1 MGGKVSLPLTIEIAF
16 SAGALDTGT
25 LTWTDVSTYVRKESI
40 SFNRGWDAE
49 SQEPIAGRA
58 SLSFNNESG
67 NFTPGKTGAFGLI
80 RNRLP
85 IRIKQGSTVL
95 WTGLVES
102 WRIGWTNGMRS
113 KVDVTCVDR
122 WAALRRLKIPAD
134 RIAGAARITK
144 ADVFFPFTDTGA
156 PFREVSDAYP
166 ALGPQDLFGGLMPTF
181 RGEAHPTDATQ
192 SSAVW
197 RSPNQTVI
205 WVSPY
210 QSAPDTWSL
219 DVGVS
224 MVLVAKSVAHYS
236 SDEDIQFRLTTDA
249 GASTATI
256 EFNWNAGVLGIQ
268 GTAVR
273 GSGAQ
278 SVIGT
283 AVPSSPA
290 LDGGWHVAV
299 MTLKRTGT
307 TLSMNLTV
315 DGQTGS
321 ASGTFASDWSAAA
334 TSRVS
339 IQMNTVAGAAG
350 RGTYGAGGAMLYRR
364 ALSAAEAAFV
374 SRQVTLWTGDT
385 ADARAASLSR
395 YGSLSSALS
404 TSGTFTI
411 PMSKQ
416 DLADKPLADALLE
429 CAQAEDGALFID
441 TSGWPK
447 ITSRSWRTQATV
459 AFTIP
464 AKALASDIG
473 WTLDDQ
479 QLTNS
484 AAVDRM
490 VGDATAGTATGRNDA
505 SVALYGEQK
514 VSRQLWLYNTADAV
528 ERANAEAN
536 MWANPLPRSSELT
549 VDLMTKGATIS
560 AATLLAADVG
570 QRIAISG
577 MPAEAP
583 TQTNFYI
590 EAISDAVTETS
601 WLRTFTV
608 SPRLDFLTLD
618 DASSG
623 AIDSTFVL
631 AP

>member
-1 MGGKVSLPLTIEIAF
+1 
-16 SAGALDTGT
+16 
-25 LTWTDVSTYVRKESI
+25 
-40 SFNRGWDAE
+40 
-49 SQEPIAGRA
+49 
-58 SLSFNNESG
+58 
-67 NFTPGKTGAFGLI
+67 
-80 RNRLP
+80 
-85 IRIKQGSTVL
+85 
-95 WTGLVES
+95 
-102 WRIGWTNGMRS
+102 
-113 KVDVTCVDR
+113 
-122 WAALRRLKIPAD
+122 
-134 RIAGAARITK
+134 
-144 ADVFFPFTDTGA
+144 
-156 PFREVSDAYP
+156 
-166 ALGPQDLFGGLMPTF
+166 
-181 RGEAHPTDATQ
+181 
-192 SSAVW
+192 
-197 RSPNQTVI
+197 
-205 WVSPY
+205 
-210 QSAPDTWSL
+210 
-219 DVGVS
+219 
-224 MVLVAKSVAHYS
+224 
-236 SDEDIQFRLTTDA
+236 
-249 GASTATI
+249 
-256 EFNWNAGVLGIQ
+256 
-268 GTAVR
+268 
-273 GSGAQ
+273 
-278 SVIGT
+278 
-283 AVPSSPA
+283 
-290 LDGGWHVAV
+290 
-299 MTLKRTGT
+299 
-307 TLSMNLTV
+307 
-315 DGQTGS
+315 
-321 ASGTFASDWSAAA
+321 
-334 TSRVS
+334 
-339 IQMNTVAGAAG
+339 
-350 RGTYGAGGAMLYRR
+350 MLYRR

-385 ADARAASLSR
+385 ADTRAASLSR

-429 CAQAEDGALFID
+429 CAQAEDGALFVD

-484 AAVDRM
+484 SAVDRM

-505 SVALYGEQK
+505 SVTLYGEQK

-570 QRIAISG
+570 QRIAVSG

>member
-16 SAGALDTGT
+16 TAGALDTGT
-25 LTWTDVSTYVRKESI
+25 LTWTDVSSYVRKESI
-40 SFNRGWDAE
+40 SFNRGWDTE

-58 SLSFNNESG
+58 ALSFNNESG

-113 KVDVTCVDR
+113 KVDVTAVDR
-122 WAALRRLKIPAD
+122 WAALRRLKITPDRFLLTAD
-134 RIAGAARITK
+134 LTS
-144 ADVFFPFTDTGA
+144 ADVAFRLGDTAA
-156 PFREVSDAYP
+156 PFRP
-166 ALGPQDLFGGLMPTF
+166 W
-181 RGEAHPTDATQ
+181 RGEALWGNGLAEQ
-192 SSAVW
+192 SSA
-197 RSPNQTVI
+197 TLK
-205 WVSPY
+205 
-210 QSAPDTWSL
+210 APTFVAEADPFDPAILHPRIEPVLGTGVLIAGGTNANEHWSL
-219 DVGVS
+219 DTGVTLTALMRARSAAAGDWLEVGIYNGISGVAVGVYGTGDIKGS
-224 MVLVAKSVAHYS
+224 VRAFVGTLVNAVGAASSLVTGNTWFVVSV
-236 SDEDIQFRLTTDA
+236 
-249 GASTATI
+249 TA
-256 EFNWNAGVLGIQ
+256 
-268 GTAVR
+268 
-273 GSGAQ
+273 
-278 SVIGT
+278 
-283 AVPSSPA
+283 
-290 LDGGWHVAV
+290 
-299 MTLKRTGT
+299 KRTAGT
-307 TLSMNLTV
+307 ITMRTYLNGVQVGT
-315 DGQTGS
+315 TGS
-321 ASGTFASDWSAAA
+321 AAGSDLPSGTLASLTIGGNS
-334 TSRVS
+334 
-339 IQMNTVAGAAG
+339 G
-350 RGTYGAGGAMLYRR
+350 GAGQLPVYSIGGVFAHKRE
-364 ALSAAEAAFV
+364 LSVDEVKFV
-374 SRQVTLWTGDT
+374 SRQAASWAGDA
-385 ADARAASLSR
+385 ADVRAATLKQF
-395 YGSLSSALS
+395 GPITLS
-404 TSGTFTI
+404 TTGTFTAT
-411 PMSKQ
+411 MSMQ

-484 AAVDRM
+484 SAVDRM

-505 SVALYGEQK
+505 SVTLYGEQK

-560 AATLLAADVG
+560 AATLLAADIG

-590 EAISDAVTETS
+590 EAISDTVTETS

>member
-1 MGGKVSLPLTIEIAF
+1 MGGSVSLPLTVEIAF

-25 LTWTDVSTYVRKESI
+25 LTWTDVTTYVRKDSI
-40 SFNRGWDAE
+40 SFNRGWDTE

-85 IRIKQGSTVL
+85 IRIKQGSTVM

-134 RIAGAARITK
+134 RIAAVARLTGATA
-144 ADVFFPFTDTGA
+144 FYPFTDATGTTL
-156 PFREVSDAYP
+156 REAANAYP
-166 ALGPQDLFGGLMPTF
+166 PMSILRGLTPAF
-181 RGEAHPTDATQ
+181 QGDPHPTDPAQRVTAWAIADQATEWF
-192 SSAVW
+192 SAA
-197 RSPNQTVI
+197 QT
-205 WVSPY
+205 
-210 QSAPDTWSL
+210 DTWSL
-219 DVGVS
+219 DTGVS
-224 MVLVAKSVAHYS
+224 ITLVARSSGYSS
-236 SDEDIQFRLTTDA
+236 SDEEVSFHLVGGDNAADGVIFAGLTWNSGQL
-249 GASTATI
+249 GAYGQATR
-256 EFNWNAGVLGIQ
+256 A
-268 GTAVR
+268 
-273 GSGAQ
+273 SGAQ
-278 SVIGT
+278 SVSAG
-283 AVPSSPA
+283 VYYPSPA
-290 LDGGWHVAV
+290 LDSGYHVVTFTA
-299 MTLKRTGT
+299 KRTGT
-307 TLSMNLTV
+307 TLTVNIYV
-315 DGQTGS
+315 DGQTAS
-321 ASGTFASDWSAAA
+321 ASGTFSADWPASIQYR
-334 TSRVS
+334 TRVS
-339 IQMNTVAGAAG
+339 MNVLAGPSG
-350 RGTYGAGGAMLYRR
+350 RATYGIAGGMAHKRQLT
-364 ALSAAEAAFV
+364 ASESAFLT
-374 SRQVTLWTGDT
+374 RQVALWSGDT
-385 ADARAASLSR
+385 AATRSAALAT
-395 YGSLSSALS
+395 YGPATLS
-404 TSGTFTI
+404 TTGTFTI
-411 PMSKQ
+411 QMSRQ

-590 EAISDAVTETS
+590 EAISDTVTETQ

>member
-25 LTWTDVSTYVRKESI
+25 LTWTDVSSYVRKGSI
-40 SFNRGWDAE
+40 SFNRGWDTE

-58 SLSFNNESG
+58 ALSFNNESG

-122 WAALRRLKIPAD
+122 WAALRRVKLDGRFIERTVAAQSPAYFWPC
-134 RIAGAARITK
+134 T
-144 ADVFFPFTDTGA
+144 DV
-156 PFREVSDAYP
+156 
-166 ALGPQDLFGGLMPTF
+166 
-181 RGEAHPTDATQ
+181 
-192 SSAVW
+192 
-197 RSPNQTVI
+197 
-205 WVSPY
+205 
-210 QSAPDTWSL
+210 
-219 DVGVS
+219 
-224 MVLVAKSVAHYS
+224 
-236 SDEDIQFRLTTDA
+236 A
-249 GASTATI
+249 GASRLAASAGGVDFVPSGPYEVVLCAKTANPQRWMTSTPVAVSQRSLVSAVPGALMVAPGSGSWAPSGATSVAFTVAAWMMPSVDVDHCIVVGDNLLNFVKLARTNKFGTSIYVSSRGGYLVGYNDATI
-256 EFNWNAGVLGIQ
+256 PSGWAHL
-268 GTAVR
+268 AVTVAVN
-273 GSGAQ
+273 GSGALTMNGYVNGVLVWTD
-278 SVIGT
+278 ST
-283 AVPSSPA
+283 TWTS
-290 LDGGWHVAV
+290 GGW
-299 MTLKRTGT
+299 
-307 TLSMNLTV
+307 
-315 DGQTGS
+315 
-321 ASGTFASDWSAAA
+321 
-334 TSRVS
+334 TSPLP
-339 IQMNTVAGAAG
+339 QLWLGGEAGFS
-350 RGTYGAGGAMLYRR
+350 YVCIWNR
-364 ALSAAEAAFV
+364 ALSGAEILAQYQAGTMSGWAGETAPVRAARLQAVAPTP
-374 SRQVTLWTGDT
+374 VTL
-385 ADARAASLSR
+385 
-395 YGSLSSALS
+395 S
-404 TSGTFTI
+404 TTGTFTI

-429 CAQAEDGALFID
+429 CAQAEDGALHIGTD
-441 TSGWPK
+441 GWPK
-447 ITSRSWRTQATV
+447 LTSRDWRTQATV

-484 AAVDRM
+484 SAVDRM

-505 SVALYGEQK
+505 SVTLYGEQK

-560 AATLLAADVG
+560 AATLLAADIG

-590 EAISDAVTETS
+590 EAISDAVTETQ